1 MAEVTNSHD
10 PNSGASR
17 GPAPRVTPPP
27 KFPPRKPRLAL
38 PAGSVDSHLH
48 MFGPADKYPF
58 AADAQYISG
67 DATDEMY
74 FRAQDILGLS
84 RAVLVSGGAY
94 GQTFD
99 HLLDMLRRN
108 PHRLRGV
115 VRLPVS
121 ATREDIAQLHAAG
134 VRAARF
140 FGPGRLAAMT
150 PELLEMIDEVGWH
163 VQFYPDPDSLLQV
176 ADRLLA
182 LNRVVV
188 LDHFAHNNAMDGIDS
203 PANRKLLH
211 MLDTGRVW
219 VKMSAPMRITP
230 QALPYPAVAAV
241 ARALV
246 RHAPERLVWG
256 TDWPHTLMWDK
267 PMADDGDL
275 VDLLADWMPDSP
287 TLERILV
294 TNPEALYG
302 FDTA

>member
-1 MAEVTNSHD
+1 
-10 PNSGASR
+10 
-17 GPAPRVTPPP
+17 
-27 KFPPRKPRLAL
+27 
-38 PAGSVDSHLH
+38 

-58 AADAQYISG
+58 APDAQYISS

-74 FRAQDILGLS
+74 FGVQDILGLS
-84 RAVLVSGGAY
+84 KAVLVSGGAY

-140 FGPGRLAAMT
+140 FGPGRLGAMT
-150 PELLEMIDEVGWH
+150 PELLELIDEVGWH
-163 VQFYPDPDSLLQV
+163 VQFYPDFDSLLHV
-176 ADRLLA
+176 ADELLS

-188 LDHFAHNNAMDGIDS
+188 LDHFAHNNAMDGVDS
-203 PANRKLLH
+203 AANRRLFE

-219 VKMSAPMRITP
+219 VKMSAPMRITS
-230 QALPYPAVAAV
+230 QAHPYPAVTAV

-275 VDLLADWMPDSP
+275 VDLLADWIPDAP

-294 TNPEALYG
+294 ANPSTLYG
-302 FDTA
+302 FGAA